1 MIASLYQLRK
11 ARNSTQRPNTANIK
25 FKIDGKII
33 NGTDILSPTLQFAI
47 NYYEH
52 KSVMQNNYL
61 YLDDLQRF
69 YFIDRWAW
77 MDGFLTAFCSIDV
90 LATYDYK
97 DGVYD
102 SFQFFARAD
111 KDNCNKQA
119 PQDFP
124 LAGYRNHTGNVFTKL
139 FVTNPAACTFMVG
152 MITPKA
158 GERGSVDYK
167 MMNLPQLDRLLKK
180 LMQKTDWLNIN
191 TQEISQSLSKMLF
204 NPLQYIY
211 DIFMIP
217 IPVINL
223 DPEATKKTGLQYGWW
238 SFSDI
243 DYYENTKTIYKFEQ
257 LYTLPEHPQ
266 YQTNSEREYLRRA
279 PFTSRSLYVPGFPVV
294 DCSPVYENNFS
305 RDVNIVINLDIT
317 TGSCI
322 MDLSTPIDTPP
333 VMGSWRIDVPLS
345 QITQN
350 VTGVVGGVA
359 NMIGGAVGNLVSL
372 DFGGVAESIIGG
384 AMSTLNSMAP
394 TLSNVG
400 STDKSFAPFARLGY
414 IESIWKLQ
422 AVPDYTKIG
431 YPAFKTIKLSTIK
444 RPAFVQTINAKMT
457 PANATFDEVD
467 MLNKAFNEG
476 VFLESGL
483 P

>member
-1 MIASLYQLRK
+1 MIAYLYQLRK
-11 ARNSTQRPNTANIK
+11 SRNSTRAPDPKNVQ

-33 NGTDILSPTLQFAI
+33 NGTDIISPTLQFAI

-52 KSVMQNNYL
+52 KDVMKNNYVFL
-61 YLDDLQRF
+61 TELNRY

-77 MDGFLTAFCSIDV
+77 MDGFLTAYCSIDV

-97 DGVYD
+97 DGFYD
-102 SFQFFARAD
+102 RFQFFSRAD
-111 KDNCNKQA
+111 KENCNKEA

-124 LAGYRNHTGNVFTKL
+124 LAGYRTHTGEVFTWL
-139 FVTNPAACTFMVG
+139 FDTNPANATFVVG
-152 MITPKA
+152 LITPKA

-167 MMNLPQLDRLLKK
+167 IMDLDQLDAFLKQ

-191 TQEISQSLSKMLF
+191 SQEISDSLSKMLF
-204 NPLQYIY
+204 NPIQYIQ

-217 IPVINL
+217 ISPGRVDTGL
-223 DPEATKKTGLQYGWW
+223 TLKTGLKYGWW
-238 SFSDI
+238 EFPKLQ
-243 DYYENTKTIYKFEQ
+243 YFENSKTIQTFSQ

-266 YQTNSEREYLRRA
+266 YSNDRTLAYLQRA

-294 DCSPVYENNFS
+294 DCSPVYESNYAS
-305 RDVNIVINLDIT
+305 EVNITINLDIT

-333 VMGSWRIDVPLS
+333 IMGSWRIDVPLS

-350 VTGVVGGVA
+350 VTGVIGGVA
-359 NMIGGAVGNLVSL
+359 NMVGGAVGNLVSL
-372 DFGGVAESIIGG
+372 DFGGVADSIIGG
-384 AMSTLNSMAP
+384 AISTLNAMAP

-400 STDKSFAPFARLGY
+400 STDKSFAPFSLKGY

-422 AVPDYTKIG
+422 AIPDYSKIG
-431 YPAFKTIKLSTIK
+431 YPAFKTIKVANIK
-444 RPAFVQTINAKMT
+444 RPTFVQTINAKFE
-457 PANATFDEVD
+457 PQYATFDEID
-467 MLNKAFNEG
+467 MLNNAYNAG
-476 VFLESGL
+476 VFLEDRL

>member
-11 ARNSTQRPNTANIK
+11 SRNSTRAPDPKNVQ
-25 FKIDGKII
+25 FKIEGKII

-52 KSVMQNNYL
+52 KTVMQNNYL
-61 YLDDLQRF
+61 YLDELKRY

-77 MDGFLTAFCSIDV
+77 MDGFLTAYCSVDV

-102 SFQFFARAD
+102 RLQFYARAD
-111 KDNCNKQA
+111 KDNCNTQA

-124 LAGYRNHTGNVFTKL
+124 LAGYRTHSGGVFTDL
-139 FVTNPAACTFMVG
+139 FTLNPAECTFMVG

-167 MMNLPQLDRLLKK
+167 MMNITQLDRLMKQ
-180 LMQKTDWLNIN
+180 LMQKTDWLDIN

-204 NPLQYIY
+204 NPIQYIK

-217 IPVINL
+217 IPEGIL
-223 DPEATKKTGLQYGWW
+223 DPTAPVKTGLQYGWW
-238 SFSDI
+238 KFPDI
-243 DYYENTKTIYKFEQ
+243 VYRENTKTIYKFEQ

-266 YQTNSEREYLRRA
+266 YKTDNSRAYLERA
-279 PFTSRSLYVPGFPVV
+279 PFTSRSLYVPGFPLV
-294 DCSPVYENNFS
+294 DCSPIYETNYARN
-305 RDVNIVINLDIT
+305 VNIVINLDIT

-322 MDLSTPIDTPP
+322 MDLSTPVDTPP

-350 VTGVVGGVA
+350 VTGVIGGVA
-359 NMIGGAVGNLVSL
+359 NMVGGAVGNLVSL
-372 DFGGVAESIIGG
+372 DFGGAVDSIIGG
-384 AMSTLNSMAP
+384 AISTLNAMAP

-400 STDKSFAPFARLGY
+400 NTDKSFAPFARKGY
-414 IESIWKLQ
+414 IETIWKLQ
-422 AVPDYTKIG
+422 ATPDYSKIG
-431 YPAFKTIKLSTIK
+431 YPAFKTLKMANIK
-444 RPAFVQTINAKMT
+444 RPTFVQTINAKFE
-457 PANATFDEVD
+457 PQYATFEEID
-467 MLNKAFNEG
+467 MLNRAFNEG
-476 VFLESGL
+476 VYLET
-483 P
+483 

>member
-11 ARNSTQRPNTANIK
+11 SRNSTRRPTTANVQ
-25 FKIDGKII
+25 FKIEGKII

-52 KSVMQNNYL
+52 KTVMQHNYL
-61 YLDDLQRF
+61 FLDELDRY

-77 MDGFLTAFCSIDV
+77 MDGFLTAYCSIDV

-102 SFQFFARAD
+102 RLQFYARAD
-111 KDNCNKQA
+111 KDNCNTQA

-124 LAGYRNHTGNVFTKL
+124 LAGYRTHSGGVFTDL
-139 FVTNPAACTFMVG
+139 FTLNPAECTYMVG
-152 MITPKA
+152 MVTPKA

-167 MMNLPQLDRLLKK
+167 MMDLTQLDRLMKQ
-180 LMQKTDWLNIN
+180 LMQKTDWLDVNV
-191 TQEISQSLSKMLF
+191 QEISQSLSKMLF

-217 IPVINL
+217 IQWGVL
-223 DPEATKKTGLQYGWW
+223 DPQAPVKTGLQYGWW
-238 SFSDI
+238 SFPDI
-243 DYYENTKTIYKFEQ
+243 IYRENTKTIYKFEQ

-266 YQTNSEREYLRRA
+266 YKTDTTRAYLQRA
-279 PFTSRSLYVPGFPVV
+279 PFTSRSLYVPGFPLV
-294 DCSPVYENNFS
+294 DCSPVYETNYA

-317 TGSCI
+317 TGACI
-322 MDLSTPIDTPP
+322 MDLSTPVDTPP

-350 VTGVVGGVA
+350 VTGVIGGVA
-359 NMIGGAVGNLVSL
+359 NMVGGAVGNLVSL

-384 AMSTLNSMAP
+384 AISTINAMAP

-400 STDKSFAPFARLGY
+400 NTDKSFAPFARAGY
-414 IESIWKLQ
+414 IESVWKLQ
-422 AVPDYTKIG
+422 ATPDYSKIG
-431 YPAFKTIKLSTIK
+431 YPAFKTLKMANIK
-444 RPAFVQTINAKMT
+444 RPAFVQTINAKFE
-457 PANATFDEVD
+457 PQYATFDEVD

-476 VFLESGL
+476 VYLEV
-483 P
+483 

>member
-11 ARNSTQRPNTANIK
+11 SRNSTRRPNTANVQ
-25 FKIDGKII
+25 FKIEGKII

-52 KSVMQNNYL
+52 KDVMKNNYVF
-61 YLDDLQRF
+61 LDELNRY

-77 MDGFLTAFCSIDV
+77 MDGFLTAYCSIDV

-102 SFQFFARAD
+102 RLQFYARAD
-111 KDNCNKQA
+111 KDNCNTQA

-124 LAGYRNHTGNVFTKL
+124 LSGYQTHSGGVFTDL
-139 FVTNPAACTFMVG
+139 FTLNPAECTYMVG

-167 MMNLPQLDRLLKK
+167 MMDLNQLDRLMKK
-180 LMQKTDWLNIN
+180 LMQKTDWLDIN
-191 TQEISQSLSKMLF
+191 AQEISQSLSKMLF
-204 NPLQYIY
+204 NPLQYIN

-217 IPVINL
+217 IAPGIL
-223 DPEATKKTGLQYGWW
+223 DPAAPVKTGLQYGWW
-238 SFSDI
+238 SFPDI
-243 DYYENTKTIYKFEQ
+243 IYRENRTTIYKFEQ

-266 YQTNSEREYLRRA
+266 YKTDNSRAYLQRA
-279 PFTSRSLYVPGFPVV
+279 PFTSRSLYVPGFPLV
-294 DCSPVYENNFS
+294 DCSPVYETNYA

-317 TGSCI
+317 NGSCI

-350 VTGVVGGVA
+350 VTGVIGGVA

-372 DFGGVAESIIGG
+372 DFGGFAESIIGG
-384 AMSTLNSMAP
+384 AMSTLNSMSP

-400 STDKSFAPFARLGY
+400 STDKSFAPFSRPGY
-414 IESIWKLQ
+414 IESVWKLQ
-422 AVPDYTKIG
+422 ATPDYSKIG
-431 YPAFKTIKLSTIK
+431 YPAFKTLKMANIK
-444 RPAFVQTINAKMT
+444 RPAFVQTINAKFE
-457 PANATFDEVD
+457 PQYATFDEID
-467 MLNKAFNEG
+467 MLNRAFNEG
-476 VFLESGL
+476 VYLET
-483 P
+483 

>member
-11 ARNSTQRPNTANIK
+11 SRNSTRAPDPKNVQ
-25 FKIDGKII
+25 FKIEGKII

-52 KSVMQNNYL
+52 KAVMQNNYM
-61 YLDDLQRF
+61 YLDELNRY

-77 MDGFLTAFCSIDV
+77 MDGFLTAYCSVDV

-102 SFQFFARAD
+102 RLQFYARAD

-124 LAGYRNHTGNVFTKL
+124 LAGYRTHSGGVFTDL
-139 FVTNPAACTFMVG
+139 FTLNPAECTYMVG
-152 MITPKA
+152 MVTPKA

-167 MMNLPQLDRLLKK
+167 MFNLTQLDRLMKH
-180 LMQKTDWLNIN
+180 LMQKTDWLDIN
-191 TQEISQSLSKMLF
+191 AQEISQSLSKMLF
-204 NPLQYIY
+204 NPLQYIN

-217 IPVINL
+217 ILPGKL
-223 DPEATKKTGLQYGWW
+223 DPSAPVKTGLQYGWW
-238 SFSDI
+238 TIPDI
-243 DYYENTKTIYKFEQ
+243 VYQENTKTIYKFEQ

-266 YQTNSEREYLRRA
+266 YKIDTTREYLQRA
-279 PFTSRSLYVPGFPVV
+279 PFTSRSLYVPGFPLV
-294 DCSPVYENNFS
+294 DCSPVYDTNFS

-317 TGSCI
+317 NGSCI

-333 VMGSWRIDVPLS
+333 VMGSWRIDIPIS

-350 VTGVVGGVA
+350 VTGVIGGVA
-359 NMIGGAVGNLVSL
+359 NMVGGAVGNLVSL

-384 AMSTLNSMAP
+384 AISTINAMSP

-400 STDKSFAPFARLGY
+400 SNDKSFAPFARSGY

-422 AVPDYTKIG
+422 ATPDYSKIG
-431 YPAFKTIKLSTIK
+431 YPAFKTLKMGNIK
-444 RPAFVQTINAKMT
+444 RPTFVQTINAKFE
-457 PANATFDEVD
+457 PQYATFDEID
-467 MLNKAFNEG
+467 MLNRTFNEG
-476 VFLESGL
+476 VYLET
-483 P
+483 